1 MGAVSRIE
9 VKEVYYDNDYHCYSS
24 RPLVVMTD
32 RIETIREFYERDSGA
47 KSKLVTMSGDV
58 IRCKESYIEIMK
70 KWEGENT
77 L

>member
-1 MGAVSRIE
+1 
-9 VKEVYYDNDYHCYSS
+9 
-24 RPLVVMTD
+24 MTD

-70 KWEGENT
+70 KWEGE
-77 L
+77 